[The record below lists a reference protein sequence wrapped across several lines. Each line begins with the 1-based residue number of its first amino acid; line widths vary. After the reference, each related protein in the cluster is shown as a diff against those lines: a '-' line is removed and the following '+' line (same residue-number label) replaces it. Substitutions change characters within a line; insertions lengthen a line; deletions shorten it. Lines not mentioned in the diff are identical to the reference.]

1 MMRPWQNPGVGA
13 TRSGAKELEDDPE
26 VEAEPVRSLD
36 GAQVRRGGG
45 NPAAQRLCVEEQDV
59 ARRIRVWGGDVG

>member
-1 MMRPWQNPGVGA
+1 VKRPWRNPGVGV

-45 NPAAQRLCVEEQDV
+45 TPVAQRLCTAE
-59 ARRIRVWGGDVG
+59 RVMAAG